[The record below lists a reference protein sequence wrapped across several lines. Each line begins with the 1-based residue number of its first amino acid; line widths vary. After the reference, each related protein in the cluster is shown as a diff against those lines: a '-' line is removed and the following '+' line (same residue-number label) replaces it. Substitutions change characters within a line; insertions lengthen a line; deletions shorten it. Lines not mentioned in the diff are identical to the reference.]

1 MAERRLPQLPPLLDD
16 ETRTLE
22 QAAPTG
28 DEAPPE
34 KPRRRPRPDDEGPP
48 RKLWSAGHALV
59 VCVLALAIGLLLN
72 APGIH
77 KSAYNKPAGWQ
88 RDVALAV
95 TGPLAGVSG
104 ALLLD
109 RPREGVQ
116 ALVGRSGN
124 DEIHTDLGLP
134 AAAPV
139 TTPVTRVAPK
149 PTGSSA
155 PTPGKAAAPRKLA
168 FSPKKKLRI
177 WIAGDSL
184 VITPGY
190 AIVRAAGPSPAL
202 ETVGS
207 VDGRVA
213 TGLTRPDVFNWFDEI
228 RRQAKEL
235 RPKAVVLAFGGND
248 DKAYMTGLPD
258 GASIGDFGS
267 WAWRKE
273 YGRRVGGVMDA
284 LNRAGAFVI
293 WIGLPQTRDADQTRR
308 FDVVNSVV
316 VKQARKRPGR
326 AAYIDTYTAFAGD
339 DGGYAEYLAYR
350 LRAAREG
357 SCGRRRPLR
366 ARGRGHHRPP
376 RVEGAQQ
383 GVRPHQLAQET
394 ERLAGRAGRQL
405 RHDSLSRPRPR
416 RAARPSSLGTRGA
429 TSASRQGRTAGEAP
443 DTRLRR
449 SPESAA
455 RTWPPSPGPMLSSGR
470 DASA

>member
-1 MAERRLPQLPPLLDD
+1 MSSVDPPELPKLPPIRESAEQVLPPATGEPPPETAAPGGETPGGGSRRTGRELERERRRQGQRSASGSRAGSPSPPGPP
-16 ETRTLE
+16 T
-22 QAAPTG
+22 AAG
-28 DEAPPE
+28 
-34 KPRRRPRPDDEGPP
+34 RRRGGRIPRSEDG
-48 RKLWSAGHALV
+48 RRLSTAGHALIV
-59 VCVLALAIGLLLN
+59 AVLALTFGALLL
-72 APGIH
+72 APGMH
-77 KSAYNKPAGWQ
+77 KAAYNGQPGTK
-88 RDVALAV
+88 RDVSLALTAALAD
-95 TGPLAGVSG
+95 VSH

-109 RPREGVQ
+109 RPRLLVQ
-116 ALVGRSGN
+116 DAIGRRGA
-124 DEIHTDLGLP
+124 DEINV
-134 AAAPV
+134 AI
-139 TTPVTRVAPK
+139 VAPPPTTTAARATPATK
-149 PTGSSA
+149 PAVKHVVPGP
-155 PTPGKAAAPRKLA
+155 PTKQA
-168 FSPKKKLRI
+168 FTPQKKLRV

-339 DGGYAEYLAYR
+339 DGGYAEYLAT
-350 LRAAREG
+350 G
-357 SCGRRRPLR
+357 SG
-366 ARGRGHHRPP
+366 
-376 RVEGAQQ
+376 
-383 GVRPHQLAQET
+383 QLEKV
-394 ERLAGRAGRQL
+394 RAGDGVHFERAGGDIIARLVL
-405 RHDSLSRPRPR
+405 RELNKEFDL
-416 RAARPSSLGTRGA
+416 
-429 TSASRQGRTAGEAP
+429 TSWRKKPNA
-443 DTRLRR
+443 
-449 SPESAA
+449 
-455 RTWPPSPGPMLSSGR
+455 
-470 DASA
+470 